1 MSDEILKT
9 KEMKCPINITSKL
22 LSQMFEPEPTP
33 PNLHGLKGYCL
44 RSARLKWY
52 LSLTDDERQAIV
64 RNKQLSLAIA
74 RETAN
79 TFLKLF
85 GGEP

>member
-33 PNLHGLKGYCL
+33 PDLSDLKGYRL

-52 LSLTDDERQAIV
+52 LSLTEEERGAIE
-64 RNKQLSLAIA
+64 RNKELSLAIA